1 MNRIFNKSSKTILLA
16 TLIYLL
22 YIAFIVIP
30 FFAYASPPNE
40 ATSVWKFPT
49 APLFFSLL
57 FYPAFWLWSYC
68 VVKNIFDVRYLRT
81 LIYTIVYIITFASI
95 HLLFFIFSAV
105 ILWCLLLTLPIGII
119 LLVILV
125 FISFIF
131 DIKDFEQ
138 KNKIA
143 QNDNSL
149 AKKITTIVVC
159 YIIIPTICLGLIFTQ
174 LFYMFIAN
182 IYNIH

>member
-1 MNRIFNKSSKTILLA
+1 MNRIFDKSSKTIFIA
-16 TLIYLL
+16 TLV
-22 YIAFIVIP
+22 YIFYVAFIVMP
-30 FFAYASPPNE
+30 FFWYVSPPNE
-40 ATSVWKFPT
+40 ATSVWKFQA
-49 APLFFSLL
+49 APLFFALL
-57 FYPAFWLWSYC
+57 FYPAFWLWSYS

-119 LLVILV
+119 LLVIL
-125 FISFIF
+125 ISVSIIF

-138 KNKIA
+138 KNKIP
-143 QNDNSL
+143 QNDKSL

-159 YIIIPTICLGLIFTQ
+159 YIVIPTTCLGLIFTQ
-174 LFYMFIAN
+174 LFYMLFVK
-182 IYNIH
+182 YL